1 MKRSRHDAS
10 SRAKRHETNDSPK
23 EGETMQ
29 GRGSRPRGPHGRL
42 SGFSYPLVGS
52 IGPAPG
58 HGAPDDARELPYIL
72 TDPISTN
79 VMDYQNGGQN
89 RTVGAELMASYS
101 RSRFTADFNF
111 SWIKVLKSNPYNV
124 TITGFAQQPGIDRN
138 RNTPVAMANAVLAW
152 EVSQRL
158 KFTSHI
164 NFKSKQETYNADI
177 VKIAQANKEMEE
189 ASKYPAG
196 DPEWIRH
203 MQQATTYISQAI
215 YKGDMDPRVI
225 VDLGAE
231 YKLNKLTFGL
241 NVHNLFNTKYNQSGS
256 NTKLIPQK
264 GLWFM
269 ASVAY
274 KF

>member
-1 MKRSRHDAS
+1 
-10 SRAKRHETNDSPK
+10 
-23 EGETMQ
+23 
-29 GRGSRPRGPHGRL
+29 
-42 SGFSYPLVGS
+42 
-52 IGPAPG
+52 
-58 HGAPDDARELPYIL
+58 
-72 TDPISTN
+72 
-79 VMDYQNGGQN
+79 
-89 RTVGAELMASYS
+89 MASYS

-124 TITGFAQQPGIDRN
+124 TITGFAQQPGIDSN

-164 NFKSKQETYNADI
+164 NFKSKQETYNADV
-177 VKIAQANKEMEE
+177 VKVAQATKEMEE

-196 DPEWIRH
+196 DPEWIQH
-203 MQQATTYISQAI
+203 MRQATAYISQAI

-231 YKLNKLTFGL
+231 YKLNKLTLGF
-241 NVHNLFNTKYNQSGS
+241 NVHNLFNTQYNQSGS